1 MHTNTDGTANTAV
14 GKNALYNYEGTGTS
28 NTAVGSSAGL
38 HVTTGGHNTL
48 LGLYAGAS
56 VNGITTGSQNTCV
69 GANTSTNAANG
80 VGLIVLGYNVA
91 GQEDYHF
98 TFGNGGSHR
107 VYNAFNS
114 NASWTRSSD
123 ERKKTNIADSTL
135 GLDFINELRPVTFNW
150 KDSRDTPKT
159 FISYNADKNEMD
171 TDITMHGMLAQD
183 VKAALDKA
191 GVDTFG
197 GWAEEKDGSQSI
209 SQEMFVHPIIKAIQ
223 ELSAEVKELKAKLK
237 D

>member
-1 MHTNTDGTANTAV
+1 MV
-14 GKNALYNYEGTGTS
+14 GG
-28 NTAVGSSAGL
+28 
-38 HVTTGGHNTL
+38 
-48 LGLYAGAS
+48 
-56 VNGITTGSQNTCV
+56 
-69 GANTSTNAANG
+69 
-80 VGLIVLGYNVA
+80 IVLGYNVA

-159 FISYNADKNEMD
+159 FVSYNADKNEMD